1 MGNIITNCCLYKK
14 NKENNKENNNP
25 MISGRYCYK
34 CNTSFENKK
43 EYHNHIPLC
52 EPRLRG
58 DL

>member
-1 MGNIITNCCLYKK
+1 MGNIITNCCIY
-14 NKENNKENNNP
+14 KENKDNNNNP

-43 EYHNHIPLC
+43 EYHNHINC
-52 EPRLRG
+52 CAPRLRG